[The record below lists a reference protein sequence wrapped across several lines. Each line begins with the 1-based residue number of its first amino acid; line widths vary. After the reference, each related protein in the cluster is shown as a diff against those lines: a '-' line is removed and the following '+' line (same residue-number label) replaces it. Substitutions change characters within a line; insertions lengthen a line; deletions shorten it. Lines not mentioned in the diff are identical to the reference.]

1 MGEELVNRF
10 AIGDVHGHY
19 DALMQLVRLMG
30 LRSGDRLFF
39 LGDLID
45 RGPQSAA
52 VVDWVMRHGHH
63 CLRGNHEEMC
73 LLAHVRRAA
82 SSAWHSWLVNGG
94 TTTLESYGLDGV
106 STSHLT
112 WLQQL
117 PLYLDLGDVFL
128 VHAGVHPDLEL
139 QDQTAAHFCWI
150 REEFHASDRPFF
162 DSKIIITGHTVTFAF
177 PHVHPGQIAVGTG
190 WIGIE
195 TGAYHPRSGWLTALN
210 LDSALV
216 YQVNALTGIERKL
229 HLSELAAPVQP
240 LPRPTPRGMKRGR
253 GAFA

>member
-1 MGEELVNRF
+1 MGEDTVNRF

-19 DALMQLVRLMG
+19 DALMQLVQLMG
-30 LRSGDRLFF
+30 LSSGDRLYF

-52 VVDWVMRHGHH
+52 VVDWVMAQGHT

-73 LLAHVRRAA
+73 LLAHSRQID
-82 SSAWHSWLVNGG
+82 SSAWHTWLVNGG
-94 TTTLESYGLDGV
+94 TNTLESYGPGGMPAAHLD
-106 STSHLT
+106 
-112 WLQQL
+112 WLRQL

-162 DSKIIITGHTVTFAF
+162 ANKIIITGHTVTFAF
-177 PHVHPGQIAVGTG
+177 PQVHPGQIAVGTG

-210 LDSALV
+210 LDSAIV
-216 YQVNALTGIERKL
+216 YQVNGLTGIERKI

-240 LPRPTPRGMKRGR
+240 LPRRGQRGVKRGR
-253 GAFA
+253 QAFA